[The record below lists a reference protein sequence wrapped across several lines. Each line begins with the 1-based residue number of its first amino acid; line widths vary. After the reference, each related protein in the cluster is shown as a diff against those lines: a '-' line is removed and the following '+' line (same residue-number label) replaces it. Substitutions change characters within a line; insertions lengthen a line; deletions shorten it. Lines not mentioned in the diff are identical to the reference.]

1 MQFGV
6 LHIGIDC
13 HHPIPISPLSYRIF
27 LFRFA
32 IYLVGPRL
40 SRGGLVLGVC
50 LTSLE
55 CVVTVYVVLVFAE
68 GHTLVVIPKW
78 AKRFT
83 RFKPFERGFTVQDVV
98 WKMVSVICFVA

>member
-13 HHPIPISPLSYRIF
+13 HHQIF

-40 SRGGLVLGVC
+40 FVGGLVLGIC
-50 LTSLE
+50 LTSLR
-55 CVVTVYVVLVFAE
+55 CVVAVYVILVVAE
-68 GHTLVVIPKW
+68 GPAL
-78 AKRFT
+78 
-83 RFKPFERGFTVQDVV
+83 
-98 WKMVSVICFVA
+98 

>member
-13 HHPIPISPLSYRIF
+13 HHQIPISPLSLQIF

-40 SRGGLVLGVC
+40 SAGGHVLGVC
-50 LTSLE
+50 LISLG
-55 CVVTVYVVLVFAE
+55 CVVAVYVVLVFAE
-68 GHTLVVIPKW
+68 GHSHVVIP
-78 AKRFT
+78 
-83 RFKPFERGFTVQDVV
+83 EMGEEVCE
-98 WKMVSVICFVA
+98 I